1 MCRIVQCED
10 CMRANGYHKYELL
23 TCVSIIQ
30 RKGCMGAT
38 EDRKYELLACVS
50 IHSTREQVRAQV
62 RADGVCQHHTE
73 WEPHARERVLRV
85 TVFGSNVQLG
95 AMRSTVEARG
105 GRSRQLN
112 SRAGEVGLE
121 IAVRLQLRS
130 PTGLCRVAGPV
141 RAQHALS
148 RRPGTQ

>member
-62 RADGVCQHHTE
+62 RAVECVSIIQSGN
-73 WEPHARERVLRV
+73 R
-85 TVFGSNVQLG
+85 
-95 AMRSTVEARG
+95 MRANEYC
-105 GRSRQLN
+105 
-112 SRAGEVGLE
+112 E
-121 IAVRLQLRS
+121 
-130 PTGLCRVAGPV
+130 
-141 RAQHALS
+141 
-148 RRPGTQ
+148 